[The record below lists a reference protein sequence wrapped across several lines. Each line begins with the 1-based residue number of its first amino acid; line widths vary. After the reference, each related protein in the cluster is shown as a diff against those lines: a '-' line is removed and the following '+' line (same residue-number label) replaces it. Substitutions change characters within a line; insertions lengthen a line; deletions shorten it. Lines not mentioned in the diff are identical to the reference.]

1 MDNQFFSTLLG
12 ELNVRASRATVNRLG
27 FSSPQLREHLMN
39 IFTQEFGQPGSF
51 LGDPVFEATFGW
63 QTDQSTMADLA
74 PELLSPDLIKAMDM
88 PLDGKNSPHRFPKTA
103 KPYRH
108 QVAAWRAL
116 LQKEPQSVVVTSGTG
131 SGKTECFMVPILSKL
146 ATERSEGTALVGVRA
161 LFLYP
166 LNALIQSQR
175 ERLRAWTGPFGKD
188 IRFCLYNGM
197 TPDKAKADRQH
208 ESPNEVLDRTTLRAS
223 PPPILVTNPTMLE
236 YMLVRAQDSPIL
248 EKSQG
253 KLQWVVLDEAHNY
266 IGSQAAELALLL
278 RRVLHAF
285 GVSAD
290 KVRFVATSATIG
302 GDKESGTEQLKI
314 YLSKLAGVSPDRV
327 YVVEGHR
334 HIAELQESIAQ
345 GTPILPAALQDGLTA
360 AQLYARLATDP
371 VARKLRNMF
380 VPANGGRPFQLLSD
394 VRKKLSPEIAPCTN
408 AEALEWLDLATAA
421 KTVEAGEG
429 KNFLPLRVH
438 AFHNTLNGIWACADR
453 ACSEKND
460 SALDHA
466 DWVYGA
472 VYLEER
478 QHCKCGAPVYPIISC
493 NDCNSAFLSADIV
506 SADGVAR
513 VLPSASDEPDE
524 FLLDV
529 ELGDSDGQGPDDE
542 TQPEE
547 EKAQG
552 ARSPVLVANGRL
564 AGVSQYR
571 IDKASRRVLTEAND
585 EGLAVDI
592 CDRVLENKEWVLH
605 CPDCKGG
612 AAHDI
617 QFRPPKLGAPFLL
630 GTIVPT
636 LLEFCPDGDSPLD
649 SPLRGRRMIT
659 FTDSRQGTARL
670 AVKLQQD
677 SERNTIRSAVY
688 QRVARAINGADSQE
702 AAKIRED
709 IVSFEALETSLKD
722 NPAVKFIKEQRI
734 AKEKEL
740 ALQSMPKS
748 YGFNDMAQW
757 LASQVPDVSR
767 WMHDYYSHQDAH
779 FKVSRG
785 KELLAEILLM
795 REFARRPKR
804 VNSLETLGLVS
815 VQYPKLE
822 KIASCSPAVESAGFT
837 LEEWLA
843 FLKLTLDFFVREN
856 TYINLPDS
864 WKKWGGNRIFP
875 KQLLPSTSL
884 EKNTSQVKKWPKCST
899 NKVQQRLVRILAYV
913 LKIDP
918 LSTTGRDRIDS
929 LLAAAWNDLTIRS
942 DLLQQG
948 INGRYLALEDMSF
961 QIMTK
966 GWVCPVTRRILDV
979 TLRGV
984 TPYLPRED
992 VHEGV
997 ALCREIALPT
1007 CELLRQDF
1015 DSVEEKL
1022 SAVRA
1027 WVNAQ
1032 PEIAHARLE
1041 GLWSDLNDRILE
1053 GGGFFRS
1060 VEHSAQQAGSKL
1072 TLYEDL
1078 FRKGKINLMSCST
1091 TMEMGVDI
1099 GGINTVAMNN
1109 VPPHPANYLQ
1119 RAGRAG
1125 RRSESRSVALTVCK
1139 NNPHDQHVFHNT
1151 LWPFVTR
1158 LPAPSITL
1166 SSPLIV
1172 QRHINALLL
1181 SDFLR
1186 RLDKSGDLNKLTL
1199 EWWMLPRGDSRQ
1211 EKFVAWSEC
1220 FDPLKEP
1227 RLNNGLRALIKHTPF
1242 DGRPSLTS
1250 LANEVATHSKSHTDS
1265 WMLELQ
1271 AIEEQIKEFTGKRVE
1286 SDPAMRALQIQRTRL
1301 TREYLLRELASSG
1314 FLPGYGFPTDIASF
1328 ETLNR
1333 EALAAMPK
1341 EPKNREEDSTSSGRE
1356 DNRFQRREL
1365 PSRDSVTALREYAP
1379 GASVVIDGLVYESAG
1394 ITLNW
1399 HAPATVQD
1407 ISEIQNIRQA
1417 WRCGH
1422 CGSSG
1427 TSVMA
1432 TLMSLCSE
1440 CGHELSNEA
1449 QKRLTYLEPAGYSV
1463 DIYAGTH
1470 NDVSTQVYVPVEN
1483 PWISAQGE
1491 WIPLP
1496 NPALGRFRTTTQGSV
1511 FHYSSGSSGL
1521 GYAVCLECGRAAPMG
1536 AELDGNTIPKV
1547 FRRPH
1552 KRLRGSQGGDKLC
1565 GGSENEFKIKKGIR
1579 FGREYT
1585 TDVFE
1590 VVLFGLD
1597 GHPLA
1602 DHVTAYSIAVAIRRV
1617 IAARLGVDES
1627 ELGCDAKSIRVE
1639 GGRKVSV
1646 IQVYDIRSAGYS
1658 SMVGPDIVE
1667 LFKEV
1672 PVILNCDHACD
1683 SVCQHCLLTFDTRYR
1698 LDDLDRNVALAF
1710 LSDSWLNSL
1719 ALREADQHFGASS
1732 KAEFQPLMEAIV
1744 REANRGDTGQ
1754 AVFYLDADVGL
1765 WDLPS
1770 SPIRRLL
1777 HRLSSTSAAQLTVVL
1792 PSGLAHD
1799 LPWESASILMAFR
1812 DLCAVRITEGKVP
1825 AVLNKARCVASIQ
1838 SLNGSWKS
1846 WATIDEVASIPA
1858 REWGRLSDNPWVA
1871 GISGAPIL
1879 GEPIALQQNSG
1890 RDALS
1895 PGVRR
1900 IELTNQI
1907 DGAVDGF
1914 GVRLLAL
1921 VLAELP
1927 ELAISENDE
1936 ICQVSY
1942 EDRYLVTPLAIALLV
1957 DFVSALKNKFSQK
1970 NQWDVQQLVVITSP
1984 VSDSLRRVAPPAHLN
1999 QDWIDDH
2006 VREGGIRAAFSYCG
2020 IESDIRIL
2028 DKRQTLH
2035 SRQMTISLKSGKII
2049 RIWFDQGL
2057 SYWSLKWQRGSPYMN
2072 FPFSADA
2079 GMQGKEIAECKAE
2092 IHGHDLPTQI
2102 FVAMEIP
2109 HD

>member
-1 MDNQFFSTLLG
+1 MDNQFFSALLG
-12 ELNVRASRATVNRLG
+12 ELSLRASRATVNRLG
-27 FSSPQLREHLMN
+27 FSSPQLREHLMRV
-39 IFTQEFGQPGSF
+39 FTQEFGQPGSF

-74 PELLSPDLIKAMDM
+74 PGLLSPDLVNAMDM
-88 PLDGKNSPHRFPKTA
+88 PRDGKNSPHRFPKTA

-116 LQKEPQSVVVTSGTG
+116 LQKEPQSVVVISGTG

-146 ATERSEGTALVGVRA
+146 ASERTEGSPLVGVRA

-166 LNALIQSQR
+166 MNALIQSQR

-197 TPDKAKADRQH
+197 TPDKAKADRQS
-208 ESPNEVLDRTTLRAS
+208 ESPNEVLDRSTLRAS

-290 KVRFVATSATIG
+290 QVRFVATSATIG
-302 GDKESGTEQLKI
+302 GGKESGTEQLKV

-327 YVVEGHR
+327 CVIEGHR
-334 HIAELQESIAQ
+334 HIPELHESIERAD
-345 GTPILPAALQDGLTA
+345 PVFLAALQHGLTA
-360 AQLYARLATDP
+360 AQLYAKLAKNP
-371 VARKLRNMF
+371 LARELRNMF
-380 VPANGGRPFQLLSD
+380 VPANGGRPFQLLSE
-394 VRKKLSPEIAPCTN
+394 VRKKLSSEIAFCTN
-408 AEALEWLDLATAA
+408 SQALEWLDLATAA

-438 AFHNTLNGIWACADR
+438 AFHNTLNGIWACADQ
-453 ACSEKND
+453 ACSEKNG
-460 SALDHA
+460 SALDHT

-493 NDCNSAFLSADIV
+493 NDCNSAFLRADIV
-506 SADGVAR
+506 SSDGVAR
-513 VLPSASDEPDE
+513 LLPPTSDDPDE

-529 ELGDSDGQGPDDE
+529 EVGENDGQRQDDE
-542 TQPEE
+542 VPPEE
-547 EKAQG
+547 DEAQS

-564 AGVSQYR
+564 TGVMQYR
-571 IDKASRRVLTEAND
+571 IDNASRKVLTEASD
-585 EGLAVDI
+585 EGLAIDI
-592 CDRVLENKEWVLH
+592 CDRVLENKELVLH

-612 AAHDI
+612 AAHDT
-617 QFRPPKLGAPFLL
+617 QFRLPKLGAPFLL

-636 LLEFCPDGDSPLD
+636 LLEFCPDGESPLD

-670 AVKLQQD
+670 ATKLQQD

-688 QRVARAINGADSQE
+688 QRVARAINGADSPE
-702 AAKIRED
+702 AEKIRED
-709 IVSFEALETSLKD
+709 IKNLELTEALLKD
-722 NPAVKFIKEQRI
+722 NPVATSIREQRI

-748 YGFNDMAQW
+748 YGFNDMARW
-757 LASQVPDVSR
+757 LSSQVPDVSR

-822 KIASCSPAVESAGFT
+822 KIASRSPAVESAGFT

-856 TYINLPDS
+856 LFINLPDS

-875 KQLLPSTSL
+875 KQLLPSTSV
-884 EKNTSQVKKWPKCST
+884 EKNTSQVKKWPKCRL
-899 NKVQQRLVRILAYV
+899 NKVQPRLVRILAYV

-918 LSTTGRDRIDS
+918 LSPTGRDRIDG
-929 LLAAAWNDLTIRS
+929 LLGAAWHDLTMRS

-948 INGRYLALEDMSF
+948 TSGRYLALEDMSF

-966 GWVCPVTRRILDV
+966 GWICPVTRRILDV
-979 TLRGV
+979 TLRGI

-997 ALCREIALPT
+997 ALCREMVIPT
-1007 CELLRQDF
+1007 CELLRKDF
-1015 DSVEEKL
+1015 NSLDEKF

-1032 PEIAHARLE
+1032 PEIAQARLD

-1053 GGGFFRS
+1053 GGAFFRS

-1072 TLYEDL
+1072 VEYEDL
-1078 FRKGKINLMSCST
+1078 FKKGKINLMSCST

-1151 LWPFVTR
+1151 LWPFLTR
-1158 LPAPSITL
+1158 LPAPNITL
-1166 SSPLIV
+1166 SSTLIV

-1199 EWWMLPRGDSRQ
+1199 DWWMLPRGDSRQ

-1220 FDPLKEP
+1220 FDPVKES
-1227 RLNNGLRALIKHTPF
+1227 RLNSGLRALIKHTPF

-1250 LANEVATHSKSHTDS
+1250 LANAVAAHSKSHTDS
-1265 WMLELQ
+1265 WLLELQ
-1271 AIEEQIKEFTGKRVE
+1271 AIDEQIKEFTGKKAE

-1301 TREYLLRELASSG
+1301 TREYLLRELASNG
-1314 FLPGYGFPTDIASF
+1314 FLPGYGFPTDITSF

-1333 EALAAMPK
+1333 DALAAIPK
-1341 EPKNREEDSTSSGRE
+1341 EPKNREEGSTSSGRE

-1399 HAPATVQD
+1399 HAPATAQD
-1407 ISEIQNIRQA
+1407 ITEIQNIRQA

-1427 TSVMA
+1427 TSVPA
-1432 TLMSLCSE
+1432 TVISLCSE
-1440 CGHELSNEA
+1440 CGHELKKEA
-1449 QKRLTYLEPAGYSV
+1449 QKHLTYLEPAGYSV
-1463 DIYAGTH
+1463 DIYASTH

-1536 AELDGNTIPKV
+1536 AELDGNTTPKV

-1552 KRLRGSQGGDKLC
+1552 KRLRGSQGEDKLC
-1565 GGSENEFKIKKGIR
+1565 GGSENEFKIKKGLR
-1579 FGREYT
+1579 FGREYK
-1585 TDVFE
+1585 TDIFE
-1590 VVLFGLD
+1590 VVLSGLD

-1617 IAARLGVDES
+1617 IASRLGVDES

-1639 GGRKVSV
+1639 SGRKASV

-1658 SMVGPDIVE
+1658 SMVGIDIVE
-1667 LFKEV
+1667 LLKKV

-1698 LDDLDRNVALAF
+1698 LDDLDRHVALAF
-1710 LSDSWLNSL
+1710 LSGSWLNSL
-1719 ALREADQHFGASS
+1719 ALKDADQHFGASS
-1732 KAEFQPLMEAIV
+1732 KAEFQHLMEAIV
-1744 REANRGDTGQ
+1744 REANRGDTAQ
-1754 AVFYLDADVGL
+1754 VVFYLNADVGL

-1770 SPIRRLL
+1770 SPIRRLM
-1777 HRLSSTSAAQLTVVL
+1777 HRLSSTSAAQLTAVL
-1792 PSGLAHD
+1792 PSGVAHD
-1799 LPWESASILMAFR
+1799 LPWESASILMALR
-1812 DLCAVRITEGKVP
+1812 DLCAVRITEGNAP
-1825 AVLNKARCVASIQ
+1825 MVLNKARCVASIQ
-1838 SLNGSWKS
+1838 FLNGSWKS
-1846 WATIDEVASIPA
+1846 WATVDELACIPA
-1858 REWGRLSDNPWVA
+1858 REWGRLSDNPWVT
-1871 GISGAPIL
+1871 GDSSEPIL
-1879 GEPIALQQNSG
+1879 GASIVLRQNSG
-1890 RDALS
+1890 TDAPS
-1895 PGVRR
+1895 PGVMR
-1900 IELTNQI
+1900 IELANQL
-1907 DGAVDGF
+1907 DGTVNGF
-1914 GVRLLAL
+1914 GARLLEL

-1927 ELAISENDE
+1927 EHAILKNDE

-1957 DFVSALKNKFSQK
+1957 DFISAMKNKFSQES
-1970 NQWDVQQLVVITSP
+1970 QWEVQKIVVITCP
-1984 VSDSLRRVAPPAHLN
+1984 ISDYGRRIGLPA
-1999 QDWIDDH
+1999 QFKDDWIDDR

-2028 DKRQTLH
+2028 EKRQTLH
-2035 SRQMTISLKSGKII
+2035 SRLMTISIKSGKTI

-2079 GMQGKEIAECKAE
+2079 SVQGKELAECKAE

-2102 FVAMEIP
+2102 FVAMEAAT
-2109 HD
+2109 